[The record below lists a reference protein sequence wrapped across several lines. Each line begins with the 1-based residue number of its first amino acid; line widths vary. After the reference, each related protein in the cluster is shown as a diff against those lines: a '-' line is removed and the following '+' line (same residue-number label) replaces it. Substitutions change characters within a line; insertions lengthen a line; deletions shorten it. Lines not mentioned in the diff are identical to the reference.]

1 MPQIFT
7 FLKLSIIKFYLK
19 RLKQKRANSHMN
31 IKEKRA
37 IFNENLARFKG
48 KPVNVK
54 NSPANGIPCLFFEY
68 TESASANKRPL
79 VLYLHGGA
87 YIKGSV
93 HSYRSLCERI
103 CHYWQADVLAVDYR
117 LAPEYPFPAAADDAI
132 SAYLWLAAQYPQ
144 QKIILAGDS
153 AGGGLALAVCKK
165 LIEDDEQKPESLV
178 LFAPWADLSCSSEKM
193 QAMAKNDLVLDRTEL
208 LKAAKMYAGKHP
220 LDHPYISPIHADF
233 RGFPPV
239 FIQTGAKDL
248 LLHDSERLHQK
259 LIKADVNSD
268 LDIWKNMWH
277 VFQLFSMVPH
287 ADRALKKAG
296 DFVKQQA

>member
-1 MPQIFT
+1 
-7 FLKLSIIKFYLK
+7 
-19 RLKQKRANSHMN
+19 MN

-48 KPVNVK
+48 KPEKVK
-54 NSPANGIPCLFFEY
+54 NVPANGIPCLFFEY
-68 TESASANKRPL
+68 PENTSANKKSL

-87 YIKGSV
+87 YIKGSA

-103 CHYWQADVLAVDYR
+103 CHYWQADVLSVDYR
-117 LAPEYPFPAAADDAI
+117 LAPEHPFPAAADDAI
-132 SAYLWLAAQYPQ
+132 SAYLWLAAQQPN

-165 LIEDDEQKPESLV
+165 LIEDGERKPDNLV
-178 LFAPWADLSCSSEKM
+178 LFAPWADLSCSSEKA
-193 QAMAKNDLVLDRTEL
+193 QAMAEKDLVLDRTEL
-208 LKAAKMYAGKHP
+208 LKSAKMYAGKNP
-220 LDHPYISPIHADF
+220 LDHPFISPIHLEFTD
-233 RGFPPV
+233 FPPI

-248 LLHDSERLHQK
+248 LLYDSERLHQK
-259 LIKADVNSD
+259 FKAFGVKSQ
-268 LDIWKNMWH
+268 LDIWENMWH

-296 DFVKQQA
+296 NFVVKLS